1 MSARV
6 LLAHYPRTH
15 VATYLSQHLAAGINY
30 GCTMSLKQRSRQQRV
45 GLILSGGGAR
55 GFAHIGVLRA
65 LEQANVRVDV
75 IAGTSMG
82 AILGAFYANGY
93 DAAAITNI
101 VKSISWRNIIDFS
114 LQSGVLKGEK
124 LHTLL
129 ETHLPTRFSALVKP
143 LAVATTDIETGEE
156 VFITDGDLITA
167 LRASSCFPGA
177 FEPVKFQGRLL
188 ADGGIVNNLPV
199 NAVSFLNASFTIAS
213 NTTPPRHMVFPDDSD
228 DHWWE
233 RMMATVK
240 LERRNPVAQMM
251 IRSTDIMQS
260 ILTDIHYSMH
270 PADVLVRHLMPGM
283 NLESFRHVEDIIDLG
298 EQKAFQTFVA
308 VGLLE
313 PPALPARADALTAN
327 ASPDAVS
334 NQLAE
339 GSQHEPKDNAN
350 NKDADEDAPTRIS
363 LSKGS

>member
-1 MSARV
+1 M
-6 LLAHYPRTH
+6 P
-15 VATYLSQHLAAGINY
+15 
-30 GCTMSLKQRSRQQRV
+30 LKQRSQKQRV

-55 GFAHIGVLRA
+55 GFAHIGVLQA
-65 LEQANVRVDV
+65 IEQANVRVDV

-93 DAAAITNI
+93 DANAISGI
-101 VKSISWRNIIDFS
+101 IKSISWRNIIDVS
-114 LQSGVLKGEK
+114 LQSGVFKGEK
-124 LHTLL
+124 LHSFLA
-129 ETHLPTRFSALVKP
+129 EYLPTRFSALVKP
-143 LAVATTDIETGEE
+143 LAVATTDVETGEE

-213 NTTPPRHMVFPDDSD
+213 NATPPRHMVFPDDSD

-240 LERRNPVAQMM
+240 LERRNPVAQMV

-270 PADVLVRHLMPGM
+270 PADVLVRHTMPGM
-283 NLESFRHVEDIIDLG
+283 NIESFRHVEEIIRLG
-298 EQKAFQTFVA
+298 EHAAFDTFRE

-313 PPALPARADALTAN
+313 HPALINPPSDTTESEHRRIWHHPEEDAL
-327 ASPDAVS
+327 DDHAVT
-334 NQLAE
+334 
-339 GSQHEPKDNAN
+339 KN
-350 NKDADEDAPTRIS
+350 NSSTSSD
-363 LSKGS
+363 